1 MKSASRNSGDAMTDT
16 TDIALDDG
24 LRELIGYSMKRAT
37 TMVTADAA
45 RVLEPMGLRITTFS
59 ALTVICNAPGVR
71 QTELAAALGM
81 ERSNSV
87 AVIDTLEKSHWITR
101 ERSAQDRR
109 AIALHPTTAGIM
121 RQKQA
126 RLALLTHEDRMFADL
141 SPIERRDL
149 VKLLSKIRA

>member
-1 MKSASRNSGDAMTDT
+1 MAGQTDT
-16 TDIALDDG
+16 VLTEAALDTA

-37 TMVTADAA
+37 AMVTADAA

-59 ALTVICNAPGVR
+59 ALTVICHAPGVR

-87 AVIDTLEKSHWITR
+87 AVIDTLEKAHWITR
-101 ERSAQDRR
+101 ERSARDRR
-109 AIALHPTTAGIM
+109 AIALQPTTAGIM

-126 RLALLTHEDRMFADL
+126 RLALLTHEDRMFAGL
-141 SPIERRDL
+141 SQIERREL
-149 VKLLSKIRA
+149 VKLLSRIRA